1 MDIPSRRDFG
11 KTLGLSAAGWL
22 VAGQASTSWSQEKL
36 TEKKE
41 TYETEAK
48 GIRILPG
55 QWRPHYPFEQIAW
68 VSPTWPS
75 QDYIWLDFPEAIF
88 TNIGLIFLSHVNPS
102 FPVVFPDLPKVF
114 WQVLPNGIAFE
125 RKLPNGIKFGGSVLK
140 KEDQVVALS
149 LYIDNGSSQPLKEIK
164 LQTCAYLRGIKEFAD
179 YTLDNKLVHVPERGW
194 MKFDEARKTG
204 VVPGRFHL
212 GWRGG
217 PKSADLPV
225 MVTVSSQPDRLVA
238 MTWYQHTLS
247 MVGNP
252 RHPCMHADP
261 FFPDIEPGQR
271 AEIYGELL
279 FFDGTLAKFQAWF
292 VERWRVNSE

>member
-1 MDIPSRRDFG
+1 MGFLSRRDFG
-11 KTLGLSAAGWL
+11 KTLSINAAGWML
-22 VAGQASTSWSQEKL
+22 AGQVASGLSQEKS

-41 TYETEAK
+41 TYETQAK

-68 VSPTWPS
+68 ISPPWPS

-88 TNIGLIFLSHVNPS
+88 TNIGLIFLSHVNPP
-102 FPVVFPDLPKVF
+102 FPVVFPDLPKVP
-114 WQVLPNGIAFE
+114 WQILPNGIAFE
-125 RKLPNGIKFGGSVLK
+125 RVLSNGIKYGGSVLRR
-140 KEDQVVALS
+140 EEQVVDLS
-149 LYIDNGSSQPLKEIK
+149 LYIKNGSTQPLKEIK
-164 LQTCAYLRGIKEFAD
+164 LQTCAYLRAIKEFAD
-179 YTLDNKLVHVPERGW
+179 YTLDNKLVHVPECGW

-204 VVPGRFHL
+204 IETGRFHL

-225 MVTVSSQPDRLVA
+225 MITVSAQPERLVA

-247 MVGNP
+247 MVSNP

-279 FFDGTLAKFQAWF
+279 FFEGVLAKFEEWF
-292 VERWRVNSE
+292 RERYESK